1 MLQAA
6 GKRVLSVKR
15 ALIGSPVLVSP
26 VINGQTTNSK
36 RKQTTKLLTRRRTT
50 QVYPRPVSDDSG
62 SDDRFARS
70 FWDNW

>member
-36 RKQTTKLLTRRRTT
+36 RKQRKKLLARRTT
-50 QVYPRPVSDDSG
+50 QSNLDTYPS
-62 SDDRFARS
+62 ALIA
-70 FWDNW
+70 WICW

>member
-6 GKRVLSVKR
+6 GKRGLSVKR

-36 RKQTTKLLTRRRTT
+36 RKQRTKLLTRRTT
-50 QVYPRPVSDDSG
+50 QSTLDMYLT
-62 SDDRFARS
+62 ALM
-70 FWDNW
+70 